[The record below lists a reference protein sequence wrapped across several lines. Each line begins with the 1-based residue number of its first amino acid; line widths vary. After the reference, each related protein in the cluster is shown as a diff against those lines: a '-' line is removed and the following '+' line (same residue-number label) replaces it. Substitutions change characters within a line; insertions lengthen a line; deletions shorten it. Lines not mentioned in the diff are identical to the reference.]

1 MHMRTVF
8 VFTALVL
15 FSFALRAQEVSVYSV
30 KNGKGDLITVSAD
43 TLNMGEIYLDDLS
56 SEHGV
61 LLINLTN
68 SGKKPL
74 LIRNV
79 TGCCGTNIKT
89 WSKAP
94 VLPGKQSEIRV
105 EFRIEPKPQRISRT
119 VTLESNAL
127 GKPIIKLHIVGLVM
141 QRRQANELVL

>member
-1 MHMRTVF
+1 MRTVF
-8 VFTALVL
+8 VLAVLVL
-15 FSFALRAQEVSVYSV
+15 FSVVTRAQDFSVYSV
-30 KNGKGDLITVSAD
+30 KNGKGDVLKVSAD
-43 TLNMGEIYLDDLS
+43 TINLGEIYLDDLS
-56 SEHGV
+56 TEHGV
-61 LLINLTN
+61 LHINLSN

-79 TGCCGTNIKT
+79 TGCCGTTIKS

-105 EFRIEPKPQRISRT
+105 EFRVEPKPQRISRT
-119 VTLESNAL
+119 VTIESNAL
-127 GKPIIKLHIVGLVM
+127 GRSIAKLHITGLVM